1 VYSTL
6 FDRGWP
12 GAPHRTLR
20 NSTVQASERAGR
32 PTVGNQPRD
41 RAHGPP
47 PRTRHDARR
56 APRRAYPPRAQS
68 ARGFSNKQIAD
79 TLVIEEST
87 VKTHTKRILAKLG
100 VRDRVQAV
108 IFAYEHGLTPP
119 ATDTHA

>member
-1 VYSTL
+1 VIE
-6 FDRGWP
+6 RMARHP
-12 GAPHRTLR
+12 APDT
-20 NSTVQASERAGR
+20 
-32 PTVGNQPRD
+32 
-41 RAHGPP
+41 
-47 PRTRHDARR
+47 TRDARR

-68 ARGFSNKQIAD
+68 ARARRPRVLEQEIAD
-79 TLVIEEST
+79 TLVIEESA